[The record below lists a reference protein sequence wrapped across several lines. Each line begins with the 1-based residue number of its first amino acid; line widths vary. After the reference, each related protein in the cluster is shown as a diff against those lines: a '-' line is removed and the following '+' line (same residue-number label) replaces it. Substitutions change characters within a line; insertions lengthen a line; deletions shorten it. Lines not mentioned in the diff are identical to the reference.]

1 MIMRTNTLSN
11 GDVKYTLC
19 HFDQN
24 CCPEVVVGDENV
36 LIKDDFGGTVKMTRE
51 QFCILATGIKSGKIV
66 S

>member
-1 MIMRTNTLSN
+1 MAVLATKKTQLR
-11 GDVKYTLC
+11 
-19 HFDQN
+19 QN

-51 QFCILATGIKSGKIV
+51 QFCMLATGIKSGKIV